1 MDYPIS
7 VPSVGLVGGRFV
19 DENTATGTIGSLIP
33 SDWGNAVTDEILNT
47 IRGASLVPKE
57 NTNNQLLAAIRAIIA
72 SQVGKLKNMVRLTAN
87 GTFIVPD
94 GVYQIWL
101 SGCGAGGGGG
111 ATLSTNSSSFVTG
124 GSGGGAGQSLYRQL
138 INVNPGQSIPYVI
151 GAPGVGGTPAANNA
165 TDGGAT
171 IFGNLT
177 LAGGTKGLLGS
188 GGTASPANYAGP
200 EGGAG
205 FPKGGYASDTMVYSG
220 GQASGGMGGIGG
232 STPFGNAGPPG
243 RGAVGANPSAF
254 PGSGYGAGG
263 SGSGGAYTSPVSAPG
278 GTGAPGLQ
286 GVLILE
292 W

>member
-1 MDYPIS
+1 M
-7 VPSVGLVGGRFV
+7 
-19 DENTATGTIGSLIP
+19 DENTATGTVGSLIP

-47 IRGASLVPKE
+47 IRGASLEPKE
-57 NTNNQLLAAIRAIIA
+57 NTNTQLLAAIKAIIG
-72 SQVGKLKNMVRLTAN
+72 SQIATLKNMVRLTAN
-87 GTFIVPD
+87 GIFVVPT
-94 GVYQIWL
+94 GVFQIWV
-101 SGCGAGGGGG
+101 SGCAAGGGGG
-111 ATLSTNSSSFVTG
+111 GSLATNSSSFVTG
-124 GSGGGAGQSLYRQL
+124 GSGGGAGQPVIRQV
-138 INVNPGQSIPYVI
+138 ISVMPGQIIPYVI
-151 GAPGVGGTPAANNA
+151 GAPGVGATSAANNA

-171 IFGNLT
+171 LFGESGSL
-177 LAGGTKGLLGS
+177 LKLLGGKKGLLGS

-200 EGGAG
+200 EGGEG
-205 FPKGGYASDTMVYSG
+205 YPKGGYASDTMVYSG

-243 RGAVGANPSAF
+243 RGAVGANPNAF